1 MIFKFSDC
9 FGGQIEHK
17 AYNLAHLILFTVGG
31 GEDTDE
37 QKVLKIKRHY

>member
-1 MIFKFSDC
+1 MLFAIIFKFSDC

-31 GEDTDE
+31 GEDTAN
-37 QKVLKIKRHY
+37 KGF